1 MCSKLKRIQAKKHGG
16 RKEGDVFMKYTAGGS
31 RWDRRSMIH
40 KGVSKLER
48 LSGVSLKK
56 LGCHMKR
63 VGYDLEMTAGF

>member
-1 MCSKLKRIQAKKHGG
+1 
-16 RKEGDVFMKYTAGGS
+16 MKYTAGGS

-40 KGVSKLER
+40 KAVRKLER

-56 LGCHMKR
+56 LECHVKR

>member
-1 MCSKLKRIQAKKHGG
+1 
-16 RKEGDVFMKYTAGGS
+16 MKYTAGGS

-40 KGVSKLER
+40 KGVRKLER

-56 LGCHMKR
+56 LECHVKR